1 MSYNQILYSDSILG
15 VTSMLTLRMIEAFRA
30 VIINGSISEAASFMH
45 ISQPAV
51 SRLIKD
57 LESEVGF
64 LLLDRR
70 NGRVFANDD
79 GLTFFEEIRRSYI
92 GLNRLAQAAHHIKNR
107 ETNILKIAC
116 LPAVGFSLMPKVIAN
131 FLKIHPNIK
140 INTQVVHSTSIIP
153 LLKSLQCDIGFVE
166 RAYSSPSLTS
176 GPEYHL
182 DGVCVLPLDHPLS
195 TLDVITPQDLAG
207 LSFISAG
214 SDSKFRFKI
223 DSIFAAEGVKRLL
236 KIEASEMKMMGA
248 LVAEGCGISIIDPL
262 TASTLS
268 GQGIVI
274 RPFHPTAQFSIRSYS
289 SSQLTGTSLV
299 YDFHEI
305 FSQTLANEQRL
316 EYL

>member
-1 MSYNQILYSDSILG
+1 
-15 VTSMLTLRMIEAFRA
+15 MIEAFRA
-30 VIINGSISEAASFMH
+30 VIINGSISEAASFMN

-92 GLNRLAQAAHHIKNR
+92 GLNRLEQAAYQIKNR
-107 ETNILKIAC
+107 EANVLKIAC
-116 LPAVGFSLMPKVIAN
+116 LPVVGFSIMPNVIAK
-131 FLKIHPNIK
+131 FIMVHPGIK
-140 INTQVVHSTSIIP
+140 INVQVTHSTAIIP

-182 DGVCVLPLDHPLS
+182 DAVCILPVGHALT
-195 TLDVITPQDLAG
+195 TLDIIKPQDLAG
-207 LSFISAG
+207 QAFISSG
-214 SDSKFRFKI
+214 SDSKFRFEI
-223 DSIFAAEGVKRLL
+223 DSVFEAEGVKRLL
-236 KIEASEMKMMGA
+236 QIEATEMKMMGS

-262 TASTLS
+262 TALALS
-268 GQGIVI
+268 DQAIVI
-274 RPFHPTAQFSIRSYS
+274 RPFQSTAQFSIRSYS
-289 SSQLTGTSLV
+289 SSQLAGTSLI
-299 YDFHEI
+299 YGFYEI
-305 FSQTLANEQRL
+305 FSEILANEQI
-316 EYL
+316 